1 MYPAVRELKA
11 EFGTQV
17 AFVVADTLEGETGE
31 LIERFN
37 VRTIPHFVM
46 ISASG
51 SEQHRRGGMSRETL
65 RRFLLAGLDP

>member
-17 AFVVADTLEGETGE
+17 AFVVADMPERETAQLVE
-31 LIERFN
+31 LFN

-46 ISASG
+46 ISANG
-51 SEQHRRGGMSRETL
+51 IEQHRVGSMSREEL

>member
-17 AFVVADTLEGETGE
+17 AFVIADTTERETGE
-31 LIERFN
+31 LVLRFN

-46 ISASG
+46 ISATG
-51 SEQHRRGGMSRETL
+51 REQQRVGGMSKETL
-65 RRFLLAGLDP
+65 RSFLLQGLDP